1 MSRILISGV
10 VLSLVLMVCVAADR
24 PARIGV
30 GGDSIAA
37 LSKARIEVAAD
48 GLQFAKKQYQAGVGD
63 YRIVNHW
70 QRKWIDARL
79 DSAEGKEQRLAILAE
94 SVAAI
99 KDEEARVEKMYQAG
113 LQTVTQLD
121 VATAKFDRVDAELR
135 LAKLRAE

>member
-99 KDEEARVEKMYQAG
+99 KDEEARVQKMHQAG

-121 VATAKFDRVDAELR
+121 VATVKFDRVDAELR

>member
-99 KDEEARVEKMYQAG
+99 KDEEARVQKMHQAG

>member
-79 DSAEGKEQRLAILAE
+79 DSAEGKELRLAILAE

-121 VATAKFDRVDAELR
+121 VATVKFDRVDAELR